1 MIFFWPAKFYW
12 YNYVEFIIIFGLCW
26 FFYPFF
32 KTWVIYLIKRRKE
45 LKEILIKKMKDKS

>member
-1 MIFFWPAKFYW
+1 MNFFWQPGFSW
-12 YNYVEFIIIFGLCW
+12 YNYVEAIIIFGLCW

-45 LKEILIKKMKDKS
+45 LKEKLTKKKDKS

>member
-1 MIFFWPAKFYW
+1 MIFQGDFSFLYE
-12 YNYVEFIIIFGLCW
+12 NIIVGIIAFGLSW

-45 LKEILIKKMKDKS
+45 LKEKLIKKNG